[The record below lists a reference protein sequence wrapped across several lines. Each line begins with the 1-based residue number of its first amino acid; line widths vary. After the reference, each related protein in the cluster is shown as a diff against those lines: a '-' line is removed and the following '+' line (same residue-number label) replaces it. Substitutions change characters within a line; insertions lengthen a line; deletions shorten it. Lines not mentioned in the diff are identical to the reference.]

1 MADIAS
7 TFAEVYKA
15 ASTLNREDRQT
26 LERMLSDQLK
36 SEVRRSF
43 FPGDKVKFKSRTG
56 AMIEGIVIRVNQKT
70 VKVSSKMDKY
80 GQVVTFPMTW
90 IVAPQLVQAA

>member
-1 MADIAS
+1 MADIVS
-7 TFAEVYKA
+7 NFADVYKA
-15 ASTLNREDRQT
+15 ASTLSREDRQT
-26 LERMLSDQLK
+26 LERMLNDQLK

-43 FPGDKVKFKSRTG
+43 FPGDKVKFQSRNG

-80 GQVVTFPMTW
+80 GHVASFPMTW
-90 IVAPQLVQAA
+90 IVAPQFVQAA